1 MIKASTIFHCGIY
14 HYHSFIVYNTSV
26 LFGPI
31 LGAVHMYSAVYKCV
45 YIHYHHH
52 HYDLDHHH
60 HPTLHHHLP
69 ASSRGQAH
77 FWKSTKNNCSV
88 AAVCLASTGVQAL
101 GGAGRCSCVHRH
113 TAAPPSFQQRPG
125 TLFEINKSCARPLLE
140 TRHWEVLLCTQ
151 THCSTSQPPPVSSRG
166 QLHPAWKL
174 TTFNLKHRWLSVR
187 TPHFFLMHPL
197 TTPIPSR
204 ETLVWSI
211 FVGCILRNNSHKFV
225 VWSVHG

>member
-1 MIKASTIFHCGIY
+1 MSEIILVWFLKMIKASTIFHCGIY

-113 TAAPPSFQQRPG
+113 TAAPPS
-125 TLFEINKSCARPLLE
+125 LLQSPVE
-140 TRHWEVLLCTQ
+140 ASYTQLGSLQLLIWNIDG
-151 THCSTSQPPPVSSRG
+151 SLWG
-166 QLHPAWKL
+166 
-174 TTFNLKHRWLSVR
+174 
-187 TPHFFLMHPL
+187 TPHFF
-197 TTPIPSR
+197 
-204 ETLVWSI
+204 
-211 FVGCILRNNSHKFV
+211 
-225 VWSVHG
+225 